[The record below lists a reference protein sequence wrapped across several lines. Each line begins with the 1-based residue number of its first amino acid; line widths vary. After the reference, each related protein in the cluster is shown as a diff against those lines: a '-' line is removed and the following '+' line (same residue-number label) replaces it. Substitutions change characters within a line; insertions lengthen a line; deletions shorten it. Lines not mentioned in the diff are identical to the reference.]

1 MQPLHHSLSHYS
13 LSHFIAIYKTTFS
26 LSLSIRECAT
36 YVVKKTTTLSAMDM
50 FSLYL
55 YMCSIS
61 ASLRS
66 CHWNTWFSRSA
77 KCISSCVIKCP
88 VSPLLQVLLPANSKL
103 LVLVLVDGKCDSLL
117 FVHTLIVSIFFGRC
131 KKKCFG
137 SKMRYFKI
145 RERPAFLI
153 HDSARLNGRFGKIKN
168 THRSRRAPTI

>member
-1 MQPLHHSLSHYS
+1 MLHAPCDLINLHHFPSLAS
-13 LSHFIAIYKTTFS
+13 LLLCGHCIILFHTTHS
-26 LSLSIRECAT
+26 LILLRSIKPPSLYLSIRECAT
-36 YVVKKTTTLSAMDM
+36 YVVKKPPLYLLWIC
-50 FSLYL
+50 SLYL

-131 KKKCFG
+131 KKVF
-137 SKMRYFKI
+137 
-145 RERPAFLI
+145 
-153 HDSARLNGRFGKIKN
+153 RLQD
-168 THRSRRAPTI
+168 ALL